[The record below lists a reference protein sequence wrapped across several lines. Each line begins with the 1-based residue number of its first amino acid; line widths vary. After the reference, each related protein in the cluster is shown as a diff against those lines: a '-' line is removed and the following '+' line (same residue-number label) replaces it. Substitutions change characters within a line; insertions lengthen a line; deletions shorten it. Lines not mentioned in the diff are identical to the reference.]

1 MNPPHLFVPIRVGCT
16 VPPKDALPE
25 TDTATI
31 ELLGE
36 VGVDSTL
43 SSHLLAALSYAST
56 NKSSQA
62 VSCNWIKFYRR
73 YLGAF
78 RGLLVVDGI
87 VMK

>member
-1 MNPPHLFVPIRVGCT
+1 MSPSVLVVPNCLKTLRV
-16 VPPKDALPE
+16 PE
-25 TDTATI
+25 TDTANI
-31 ELLGE
+31 ESPVGV